1 MLLTIDCG
9 NTNVV
14 FALYD
19 GQTLKGVWRCK
30 TDAARTAD
38 EYLAFISQHF
48 ELTAVSLRDVADVII
63 SSVVP
68 DTNFS
73 LTGFCQ
79 KGFGVKPLFI
89 GPDISADQIGIKVL
103 IDRPQEL
110 GADRIVNAVAIRD
123 YYRHD
128 AIVVDFGTATTIDV
142 IGGDGAFR
150 GGIIAPGVNLSMAAL
165 HAAAAKLPK
174 INVARPPKV
183 IGTNTVEAMQS
194 GVFYGYAGLVEGLI
208 TRICEEYGSS
218 PKVIATGGLA
228 PLFREIL
235 PVISTIDEELTLK
248 GLLSIYRSV
257 KNL

>member
-1 MLLTIDCG
+1 MLFVVDCG

-19 GQTLKGVWRCK
+19 GDDLKGIWRCK

-48 ELTAVSLRDVADVII
+48 ELSKVTLDHVLDVII

-68 DTNFS
+68 DANFS
-73 LTGFCQ
+73 LREFCQ
-79 KGFGVKPLFI
+79 KGFGLEPAFI
-89 GPDISADQIGIKVL
+89 GSDITAEQIGIAIH

-110 GADRIVNAVAIRD
+110 GADRIVNAVSIREHYKKD
-123 YYRHD
+123 S
-128 AIVVDFGTATTIDV
+128 IVVDFGTATTIDV
-142 IGGDGAFR
+142 IGFDGAFM

-174 INVARPPKV
+174 ISVARPPKV

-208 TRICEEYGSS
+208 ARICAEYGSS
-218 PKVIATGGLA
+218 PYVIATGGLA
-228 PLFREIL
+228 PLFKEVL
-235 PVISTIDEELTLK
+235 PVISIVDEELTLK
-248 GLLSIYRSV
+248 GLLSIYQRV
-257 KNL
+257 KTL